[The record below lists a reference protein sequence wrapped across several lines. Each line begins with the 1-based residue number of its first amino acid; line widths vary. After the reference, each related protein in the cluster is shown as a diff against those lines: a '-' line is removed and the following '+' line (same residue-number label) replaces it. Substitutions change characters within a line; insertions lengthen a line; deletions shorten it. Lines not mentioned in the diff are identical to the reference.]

1 MSEEFTKIREVLDFY
16 LDEKGEP
23 WARFIAE
30 DDQRGFPLKSLV
42 VLAQLDEAVKQD
54 KKKLDTLMFECVRHA
69 TKKYRP
75 KQERDDDILEE
86 DGLVVAILN
95 YLARLKKSGRKPE
108 FTGTIQE
115 LRTALLEGPPEER
128 NAEVKKK
135 GKELIEENDWPKL
148 PHKFAIYLRARE
160 NVLASFRVQLTSKR
174 KGTAR
179 LYTLKYTGI
188 DSGIQHVQVTD
199 PNGDLFEMLGLYDP
213 KPTVTQDDAKNVP
226 QASQPA
232 NGGPTVTQ
240 DDAQKAPQASSPEGA
255 VTQDDAGK
263 APVASPPTNGERP
276 VTHDDV
282 GKPLPASQ
290 PENVQPTV
298 TQDDAQKAPQASHAN
313 KEGKHV
319 TERVT
324 GPQET
329 EQELQEP
336 SSEELPQK

>member
-1 MSEEFTKIREVLDFY
+1 MSEEFNKIREKLDFY

-23 WARFIAE
+23 WAEFIAE
-30 DDQRGFPLKSLV
+30 DDRRGFPLTSLV
-42 VLAQLDEAVKQD
+42 VLAQLDEAVTHD
-54 KKKLDTLMFECVRHA
+54 KKKLDTLKFECVRHA
-69 TKKYRP
+69 TKKYRS

-86 DGLVVAILN
+86 DGLVLALLN
-95 YLARLKKSGRKPE
+95 YLARLKKNGHKPE

-115 LRTALLEGPPEER
+115 LRTALLGGPPEER
-128 NAEVKKK
+128 NAEVTKK
-135 GKELIEENDWPKL
+135 GEKLIEENDWPKL

-160 NVLASFRVQLTSKR
+160 NVLASFRVHLTYKR

-179 LYTLKYTGI
+179 LYTLKYTGS

-213 KPTVTQDDAKNVP
+213 KPTVTQGDAKNVP

-232 NGGPTVTQ
+232 PEVPMTHDDAKPDTQASQPANGEPTVTQ
-240 DDAQKAPQASSPEGA
+240 DDAQNP
-255 VTQDDAGK
+255 
-263 APVASPPTNGERP
+263 
-276 VTHDDV
+276 
-282 GKPLPASQ
+282 
-290 PENVQPTV
+290 
-298 TQDDAQKAPQASHAN
+298 PQASHTN